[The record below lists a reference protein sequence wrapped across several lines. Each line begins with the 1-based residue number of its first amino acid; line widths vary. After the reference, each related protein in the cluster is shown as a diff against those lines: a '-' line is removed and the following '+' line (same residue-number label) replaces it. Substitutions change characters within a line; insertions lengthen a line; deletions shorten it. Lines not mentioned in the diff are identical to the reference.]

1 MTDTPPMR
9 KTPRRVMGHG
19 AGAALCVPRSETS
32 AMPTISGKQEWKPL
46 VVVRRRQER
55 RAAEIKKLLAE
66 AREQLAT
73 GDVDGFREMDR
84 RAWKMNVRSFRLSM
98 AVMRLA
104 FETFLPVAS
113 KEGRG
118 A

>member
-9 KTPRRVMGHG
+9 KTPRRVTGHG
-19 AGAALCVPRSETS
+19 AGAALCVPRSETG
-32 AMPTISGKQEWKPL
+32 AMPPISGKQEWKPL
-46 VVVRRRQER
+46 VVVRRRQAR
-55 RAAEIKKLLAE
+55 RDEQIEKLLAE
-66 AREQLAT
+66 AKDRLAA
-73 GDVDGFREMDR
+73 GDVDGFRELDR

-113 KEGRG
+113 EEGRG